1 MKRRNEFVVGLSV
14 IIAFAVVVAGTIW
27 LSETDLG
34 NRDLVQTARFRE
46 IGGLGVGAPVTV
58 RGVKVGQVNAIRLTD
73 GGWVEADLKIRSDLT
88 LPDRP
93 VAIAASGSLFG
104 EWLVTV
110 VDYEGSQPD
119 PDLRA
124 RLAEAAAPGGDVW
137 PGATLPDIGQL
148 TQQASRIAGDIG
160 LVTNRVSGALD
171 SAAIA
176 DMRRSLRDLREA
188 ADRLADFARRQTE
201 PFNQVTTNLATT
213 TGEMGVAT
221 RRVNT
226 LLGRVDSATGSG
238 QIARIVNSTDATAT
252 DLRAAASDA
261 KELLSLI
268 RQHERTLTRILE
280 TTDTLL
286 TKVQSGKGSLGL
298 LARDSTLYLETTA
311 AISDLRKLLAD
322 IQANPRRY
330 FRFSVF

>member
-1 MKRRNEFVVGLSV
+1 MKRRNEFLVGISV
-14 IIAFAVVVAGTIW
+14 LIAFAVVVGGAIW

-34 NRDLVQTARFRE
+34 NPDVVHTARFRE
-46 IGGLGVGAPVTV
+46 IGGLGVGAPVTL
-58 RGVKVGQVNAIRLTD
+58 RGVKVGRVNAIRLAD
-73 GGWVEADLKIRSDLT
+73 NDWVETDLKVRVDVV
-88 LPDRP
+88 LPAKP

-104 EWLVTV
+104 EWQVTV
-110 VDYEGSQPD
+110 VDLEGAPQD
-119 PDLRA
+119 PELRA
-124 RLAEAAAPGGDVW
+124 RLAEAGAPGGDTW

-160 LVTNRVSGALD
+160 LITNRVSGALD
-171 SAAIA
+171 SSAIQ
-176 DMRRSLRDLREA
+176 DVRRSLHDLREA
-188 ADRLADFARRQTE
+188 ADRLAEFARRQTG
-201 PFNQVTTNLATT
+201 PFNEVTSNLAVTS
-213 TGEMGVAT
+213 GEVGAASK
-221 RRVNT
+221 RVNA
-226 LLGRVDSATGSG
+226 LLGRVDSATADG
-238 QIARIVNSTDATAT
+238 QIVDIMNSTRATAA
-252 DLRAAASDA
+252 DLRSASSDA
-261 KELLSLI
+261 KELLALV

-311 AISDLRKLLAD
+311 VIAQMRQLLAD